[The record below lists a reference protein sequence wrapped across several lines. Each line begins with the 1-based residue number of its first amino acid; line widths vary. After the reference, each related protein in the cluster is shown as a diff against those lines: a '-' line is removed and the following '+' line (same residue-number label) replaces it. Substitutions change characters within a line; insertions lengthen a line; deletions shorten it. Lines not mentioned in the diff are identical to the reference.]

1 MDRAR
6 DILQGLAAELP
17 DGSEWAA
24 EVAFASWDEA
34 VGELLARVTRPAALA
49 GRLLI
54 VEVDAPEWV
63 PELEALSESIRR
75 RLNKAAGTN
84 VIGRL
89 VYRLRRAPAKQ
100 PGRAQ
105 TASGEPTDP
114 MRRLIYR
121 EAERR
126 G

>member
-6 DILQGLAAELP
+6 DILQSLAAELP
-17 DGSEWAA
+17 DAPEWSA

-75 RLNKAAGTN
+75 RLNKAAGSN

-89 VYRLRRAPAKQ
+89 VYRLRRTAAKP
-100 PGRAQ
+100 PGKAQ
-105 TASGEPTDP
+105 TASGEPADP

-121 EAERR
+121 EAARR